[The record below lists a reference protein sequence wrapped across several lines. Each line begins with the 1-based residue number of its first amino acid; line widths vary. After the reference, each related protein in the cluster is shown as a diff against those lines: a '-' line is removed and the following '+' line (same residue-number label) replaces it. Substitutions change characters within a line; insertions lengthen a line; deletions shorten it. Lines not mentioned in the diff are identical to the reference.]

1 MEKIKKFLI
10 SLLSLVTLQGCTS
23 TTDYGSANESGI
35 KLYHTGYSSISQRN
49 NEAQAHCSRFQKKA
63 VFVKSSAIPVYDE
76 YRCE

>member
-1 MEKIKKFLI
+1 MKHLYFLF
-10 SLLSLVTLQGCTS
+10 LLTIFILQGCTS

>member
-1 MEKIKKFLI
+1 MKHLYFLFLFI
-10 SLLSLVTLQGCTS
+10 ILQGCTS

>member
-10 SLLSLVTLQGCTS
+10 FLISLVALQGCTS
-23 TTDYGSANESGI
+23 TTDYGTANESGI